1 MKRTILNNI
10 KKIIQDT
17 IGKNNFT
24 LHEPFFF
31 GNEKEY
37 LIDCID
43 KNYVSSIGSFVDK
56 FEAKLSEYLNVKHV
70 ILTNSGTS
78 ALHSSL
84 KIAKINPND
93 EVLVPSLTF
102 VATTN
107 AILYCN
113 AIPHF
118 IDSDIE
124 TLGVDTNLLKD
135 YLDSKTV
142 LVRNNLINKSTGN
155 RIKAIIPVHTFGH
168 ACQIDE
174 ILELS
179 KKYNLK
185 VIEDAAE
192 AIGSSYKKKFLG
204 TFGDM
209 GVLSFNGNKTI
220 TTGAGGAILTN
231 NDKYASEL
239 RHITTTAKVKHKWK
253 ILHNKMGYNYR
264 MPNICA
270 AIGLAQLENIEL
282 LIRNKRNLYDRYKKN
297 FENNKYVDLYSERS
311 ESFSNYWFNSILLK
325 DEYTGF
331 RDDILD
337 FLNSNH
343 IGSRPCWELMHK
355 LPYLKNFPKMNLNG
369 SEQIY
374 KKIINI
380 PSSANILQSI

>member
-1 MKRTILNNI
+1 MKKTVINNI

-17 IGKNNFT
+17 IGNKAFA
-24 LHEPFFF
+24 LHEPYFL

-43 KNYVSSIGSFVDK
+43 KNYVSSIGSYVDK
-56 FEAKLSEYLNVKHV
+56 FEDKLSEYLKVKHV

-84 KIAKINPND
+84 KVAGINSND

-102 VATTN
+102 VATAN

-124 TLGVDTNLLKD
+124 TLGVDTDLLKE
-135 YLDSKTV
+135 YLDSETTV
-142 LVRNNLINKSTGN
+142 IGNTLINKATGN
-155 RIKAIIPVHTFGH
+155 CIKAIIPVHTFGH

-174 ILELS
+174 ILKIG
-179 KKYNLK
+179 KKYNLR

-192 AIGSSYKKKFLG
+192 AIGSTYKKKFLG

-231 NDKYASEL
+231 NDKFAKEL

-253 ILHNKMGYNYR
+253 FMHNQIGYNYR

-282 LIRNKRNLYDRYKKN
+282 LIKNKRKLHERYKKN
-297 FENNKYVDLYSERS
+297 FESNKYVDLYSERLG
-311 ESFSNYWFNSILLK
+311 SFSNYWFNSIILK
-325 DEYTGF
+325 EEYIDF
-331 RDDILD
+331 RDDILE

-355 LPYLKNFPKMNLNG
+355 LPYLKNFSKMDMTG

-374 KKIINI
+374 QKIINI
-380 PSSANILQSI
+380 PSSANILQSN

>member
-1 MKRTILNNI
+1 MKKTIFNNI
-10 KKIIQDT
+10 KKVIQDT
-17 IGKNNFT
+17 IGKSNFA
-24 LHEPFFF
+24 LHEPYFI

-37 LIDCID
+37 LIDCIN
-43 KNYVSSIGSFVDK
+43 KNYVSSIGSFVDN
-56 FEAKLSEYLNVKHV
+56 FEEKLSKYLNVKHV

-84 KIAKINPND
+84 KVAGINSND

-118 IDSDIE
+118 VDSDIE
-124 TLGVDTNLLKD
+124 TLGVDTNLLKE
-135 YLDSKTV
+135 YINSKTTV
-142 LVRNNLINKSTGN
+142 VRNTLINKATGN
-155 RIKAIIPVHTFGH
+155 CIKAIIPVHTFGH

-174 ILELS
+174 IIEIG
-179 KKYNLK
+179 KKYNLR

-192 AIGSSYKKKFLG
+192 AIGSRYKKKFLG

-220 TTGAGGAILTN
+220 TTGAGGAVLTN
-231 NDKYASEL
+231 NDKFANEL
-239 RHITTTAKVKHKWK
+239 RHLTTTAKVKHKWK
-253 ILHNKMGYNYR
+253 FKHNQMGYNYR

-282 LIRNKRNLYDRYKKN
+282 LIKNKRKLHERYKEN
-297 FENNKYVDLYSERS
+297 FKNNKYVDLYSEKLG
-311 ESFSNYWFNSILLK
+311 SFSNYWLNTIVLK
-325 DEYTGF
+325 DEYIDF

-337 FLNSNH
+337 FLNSNN

-355 LPYLKNFPKMNLNG
+355 LPYLKNFSKMDMAG

-380 PSSANILQSI
+380 PSSANII